1 MNWNITKHKN
11 TEWEKNYRDS
21 VNLYN
26 ELFEKRVKTSTEI
39 SFNHKK
45 QLSKE
50 ASIGKIMH

>member
-1 MNWNITKHKN
+1 M
-11 TEWEKNYRDS
+11 EWEKSYRDS

-26 ELFEKRVKTSTEI
+26 ELIKKGVKASIEI

-50 ASIGKIMH
+50 ASKGKIMP